1 MLIPFSVLLGLPLLC
16 NAAVQVTV
24 PATPSSSHVVHSNFL
39 GISFELSF
47 ITDYFGNNTQ
57 NISPTMINYLNGIR
71 ARTGSNPV
79 RIRIGGNSA
88 DTSPYVDTASSPM
101 VQLQNGTFNA
111 NDQLVTYNPL
121 LWTVMASV
129 AQSVDGIS
137 FVVNVPLSIAPNAS
151 IANDMRA
158 TLGTSLDSMLLGN
171 EPDLYTGHGERP
183 GLANYTVNDYFGDY
197 TSALKV
203 IGSDDSSGQPDI
215 GGPSVCCNWDLE
227 SLLTEG
233 YLTNFSS
240 VLKYIVLQ
248 HYPQNNCNP
257 GVFPYQL
264 PWYMQHSNVV
274 TLAQW
279 QKPGIDYLLSQPN
292 PPQLINSEFNSAS
305 CGGVPFSPSF
315 GVGSLWTIDYSL
327 QMATV
332 GYTQAYIHTREPGI
346 AYNILAPP
354 AGPPGSAGP
363 WTTNSPYYSLLV
375 MPEALRTDHGGVVVD
390 LNLGGSTTNVNATS
404 SAYAV
409 YNMGN
414 NTVSRLII
422 FNYANS
428 SQEFALP
435 SSVFSSSGTALVKF
449 LAAATP
455 EEEINISWGGE
466 SWSGPQVTDGKT
478 TIKPSWATPN
488 QNLTG
493 CSTNGCSFTAPGP
506 SLAMVFLDNAQYTVL
521 TTQAPSTNSSTTS
534 SANSSN
540 PSTNSSSSTGSKTSA
555 EGKGGALG
563 LTAPLTTAFG
573 VMLSAVALTLFSL

>member
-1 MLIPFSVLLGLPLLC
+1 MHFLIPFSILGLHIGLS
-16 NAAVQVTV
+16 NAIQVTV
-24 PATPSSSHVVHSNFL
+24 PATPSSTNVVHSNFL

-47 ITDYFGNNTQ
+47 MTDYFGNDTDHINV
-57 NISPTMINYLNGIR
+57 PMLNYLDGIR
-71 ARTGSNPV
+71 ARTGNNPI

-88 DTSPYVDTASSPM
+88 DTSPYVDTPSSPM

-129 AQSVDGIS
+129 AQSVNGVS
-137 FVVNVPLSIAPNAS
+137 FVINVPLSIAPNAS
-151 IANDMRA
+151 IANDMRN
-158 TLGTSLDSMLLGN
+158 TLGSSLDSMLLGN
-171 EPDLYTGHGERP
+171 EPDLYTDHSERP
-183 GLANYTVNDYFGDY
+183 NLKNYTVDDYFGDY
-197 TSALKV
+197 TSALTV
-203 IGSDDSSGQPDI
+203 VGSDDTSNNPDI
-215 GGPSVCCNWDLE
+215 GGPSICCNWDLGAV
-227 SLLTEG
+227 LQAG
-233 YLTNFSS
+233 YLTKFSS
-240 VLKYIVLQ
+240 ALKYIVLQ

-264 PWYMQHSNVV
+264 PWYIQHSNVV

-292 PPQLINSEFNSAS
+292 HPQLINSEFNSAS

-315 GVGSLWTIDYSL
+315 AVGSLWSIDYSL
-327 QMATV
+327 QMAVV
-332 GYTQAYIHTREPGI
+332 GYSQAYIHTREAGI
-346 AYNILAPP
+346 SYNLLAPP
-354 AGPPGSAGP
+354 VGPPGTAGA
-363 WTTNSPYYSLLV
+363 WKTNSPYYALLV
-375 MPEALRTDHGGVVVD
+375 MAEALRTDHGAYVAD
-390 LNLGGSTTNVNATS
+390 LNLGGSTTDANATS

-435 SSVFSSSGTALVKF
+435 ASVFSSSGTALVKF
-449 LAAATP
+449 LSAATP
-455 EEEINISWGGE
+455 EEETNISWGGE

-506 SLAMVFLDNAQYTVL
+506 SLSMVFLDNAQYTL
-521 TTQAPSTNSSTTS
+521 ITTPGPSSTNSTANTS
-534 SANSSN
+534 SSGTTN
-540 PSTNSSSSTGSKTSA
+540 P
-555 EGKGGALG
+555 KGASGALG
-563 LTAPLTTAFG
+563 LNAPLTTVFG
-573 VMLSAVALTLFSL
+573 VVLSVMVFISFAL